1 MGGMRWVLVSRKDD
15 HDELKRRMVEGS
27 RGIQPAESC
36 GDNHIGGHS
45 PWPSGFLLFHR
56 HAKDEDIRTNRHLL
70 AGHVDRS
77 LALR

>member
-36 GDNHIGGHS
+36 ADNHDMGTHA
-45 PWPSGFLLFHR
+45 WPSGFLLFHR

-70 AGHVDRS
+70 RS
-77 LALR
+77 C